1 MNRINEEPQIHD
13 DPVENRE
20 NDDDEDDDEDDQY
33 EYGDGFL
40 VYSSDDG
47 EEEEEEDEEQRHCS
61 EKKSRNRRKKDEA
74 FSLHEDDYLLIED
87 NNVDFQRNK
96 YKRLKKSSE
105 EEDKINDNDDDL
117 SHFIV
122 DEDVPDDHG
131 TRKIKKFKQVSD
143 SNALRYANAN
153 DIFGDP
159 EELLK
164 LRRKDLAY
172 NEKIERK
179 LEDEFEPIVLSEKY
193 MTEKDDEIRK
203 LDVPERMQIFE
214 EVTGNARVDD
224 ISIEEESNWIYAR
237 LVQEHG
243 PSFLVNKNDIVRFLE
258 MSHVQKLEIPFIAMY
273 RKEQCRSLL
282 DSSDDD
288 GSDFNLLKKLE
299 TKWNKVLW
307 MIQDLDRKWLLLRK
321 RKTALFGY
329 FTKRFE
335 EETCRSDL
343 NKSLFE
349 SVMKSLKAAETEREV
364 DDVDSKFNLHFPHC
378 EIDEGQYKRPNRK
391 SHYSICSK
399 FGIREFAN
407 KFGYSAEQLGFALSL
422 EKVFV
427 DELEDAKKTPEEMA
441 LYYKCAMFEDLQV
454 VLKGARH
461 VAAVEIS
468 CEPLIK
474 KYVRGIYMENAVV
487 STSPTPDGDVVIDS
501 FHQFSAVKW
510 LREKPLRKFEGTQWL
525 LIQKAEEEKL
535 LQVTFKLPENQI
547 NWIISECSE
556 HYLSVGVSKYAQ
568 LWNEQRKLILEDAV
582 HGFLLPSME
591 KEARSLLISRA
602 KTRLL
607 SEYGQVLWN
616 KVSSGPYRRNNNN
629 TSDEEAAPRVLACCW
644 GPGNPETTFV
654 MLDSSGELVDVLY
667 AESIALRFRDVN
679 DQKRKKKDQD
689 RLRKFIRDHQP
700 NVVALA
706 AANLSCVRLK
716 DEIYEVIFQMVEEL
730 PSVVEAGIYD
740 LPVVYADESLP
751 RLYENSRIS
760 REQLPQQAGIVKRAV
775 ALGRYLQNPL
785 AMISTLCGPGK
796 DILFWKLHSLQDF
809 LDPDEKYEMVEQVM
823 VDITNQVGIDINLAA
838 SHEWLFAPLQFVS
851 GLGPRKAASLQRSL
865 VRAGSIF
872 VRKELINHGIGKK
885 VFVNAAGFL
894 RIRRSGLACSSSQLI
909 DLLDDTRIH
918 PESYGLAQELAKDV
932 YTHDIVRDDEDDAI
946 EMAIEYVRDQPAS
959 LRKIVLDEYL
969 RSKNQEKKKETYSLI
984 LRELSCG
991 FQDWRSLFNEVDPDE
1006 EFYMISGETKET
1018 IGEGRVV
1025 QATVKKV
1032 TSGKAKCVLDCG
1044 LAGILLKEDYSDDG
1058 RDIVDLSNK
1067 LCEGDIVTCKVKS
1080 ILKQR
1085 YHVLLVCKE
1094 SKMRKNRNLEDV
1106 DYYYHEEERNS
1117 VRIEKEK
1124 APKEKKQFKSRMIVH
1139 PRFQNITAEQATEY
1153 LSDKNIGE
1161 SIVRPS
1167 SRGLNHLTLM
1177 IKIFDNVYANKE
1189 IIEGEKENKDIVSLQ
1204 RIGKTLK
1211 IGNETFEDLDEVMD
1225 RYVDPLVTHLMTM
1238 LNYRKFRT
1246 GTKSEIDDL
1255 LRVEKGVNPKMVVYS
1270 FGVSHEH
1277 PGSFILSYIRSANP
1291 HHEYIGLYPKGFK
1304 FRKRMFGD
1312 LDKLAAYFKRH
1323 VDDQGHY

>member
-13 DPVENRE
+13 DPVENRD
-20 NDDDEDDDEDDQY
+20 NDDEEDDDEDDQY

-40 VYSSDDG
+40 VDSSDDG
-47 EEEEEEDEEQRHCS
+47 EEEEEDEEQRHCN

-74 FSLHEDDYLLIED
+74 FSLHEDDYLLLED

-105 EEDKINDNDDDL
+105 EEEEDKINEDDDDDL

-122 DEDVPDDHG
+122 DEDVPGDHG
-131 TRKIKKFKQVSD
+131 WRRKIKKFKQGTD
-143 SNALRYANAN
+143 SKALRYDN

-214 EVTGNARVDD
+214 EVTGNAPVDD

-237 LVQEHG
+237 LVPEQG
-243 PSFLVNKNDIVRFLE
+243 PGFSVSKDDIVRFLE

-273 RKEQCRSLL
+273 RKEQCQSLL

-299 TKWNKVLW
+299 TKWHKVLW
-307 MIQDLDRKWLLLRK
+307 MIQDLDREWLLLRK

-349 SVMKSLKAAETEREV
+349 SVMKSPKAAETEREV

-378 EIDEGQYKRPNRK
+378 EIDEGQYKRPKRK

-751 RLYENSRIS
+751 RIYENSRIS

-785 AMISTLCGPGK
+785 AMISTLCGLGK
-796 DILFWKLHSLQDF
+796 DILSWKLHSLQDF

-823 VDITNQVGIDINLAA
+823 
-838 SHEWLFAPLQFVS
+838 FVS

-946 EMAIEYVRDQPAS
+946 EMAIEYVRDEPAS
-959 LRKIVLDEYL
+959 LKKIVLDEYL
-969 RSKNQEKKKETYSLI
+969 RSKNQENKKETYSLI
-984 LRELSCG
+984 MRELSCG
-991 FQDWRSLFNEVDPDE
+991 FQDWRSLFKEVDPDE

-1018 IGEGRVV
+1018 IGEGRIV

-1044 LAGILLKEDYSDDG
+1044 LPGILLKEDYSDDG

-1094 SKMRKNRNLEDV
+1094 SEMGKNRNL

-1139 PRFQNITAEQATEY
+1139 PLFQNINAEQATDY

-1177 IKIFDNVYANKE
+1177 IKIFDNLYANKE
-1189 IIEGEKENKDIVSLQ
+1189 IIEGGKESKDIVSLQ

>member
-1 MNRINEEPQIHD
+1 MNRIDEEPQIHE

-20 NDDDEDDDEDDQY
+20 EDDEEEDDQY
-33 EYGDGFL
+33 EFDDGFL
-40 VYSSDDG
+40 VNGSDDG
-47 EEEEEEDEEQRHCS
+47 EEEEEQRHCS
-61 EKKSRNRRKKDEA
+61 EKKSRSRRKKDES
-74 FSLHEDDYLLIED
+74 FTLHEDDYLLLKD
-87 NNVDFQRNK
+87 NNDNFQRNK

-105 EEDKINDNDDDL
+105 EEDKINNDDDDDGL

-122 DEDVPDDHG
+122 DEDDHG
-131 TRKIKKFKQVSD
+131 AQGMRRKKMKYKQGTD
-143 SNALRYANAN
+143 SNALRYAN
-153 DIFGDP
+153 DVFGDP

-164 LRRKDLAY
+164 LRKKDLKY

-179 LEDEFEPIVLSEKY
+179 LEDEFEPMVLTEKY

-214 EVTGNARVDD
+214 EAIGIVSLDD
-224 ISIEEESNWIYAR
+224 MSIQEESNWIYAR
-237 LVQEHG
+237 LLQEQG
-243 PSFLVNKNDIVRFLE
+243 QGCLINKDDIVNFLE
-258 MSHVQKLEIPFIAMY
+258 MYHVQKLEIPFIAMY

-288 GSDFNLLKKLE
+288 DDGSDFNLDKKLE
-299 TKWNKVLW
+299 TKWHKGLW
-307 MIQDLDRKWLLLRK
+307 MIQDLDKKWILLRK

-329 FTKRFE
+329 YTKRFE
-335 EETCRSDL
+335 EETCKSDL

-349 SVMKSLKAAETEREV
+349 SVMKSLKATETEREV

-391 SHYSICSK
+391 SQYSICSK
-399 FGIREFAN
+399 FGIKEFAN
-407 KFGYSAEQLGFALSL
+407 KFGYSAEQLGLALSL

-441 LYYKCAMFEDLQV
+441 LNYECAMFGDSQA

-461 VAAVEIS
+461 MAAVEIS
-468 CEPLIK
+468 CEPSIR
-474 KYVRGIYMENAVV
+474 KYVRGIFMENAVV
-487 STSPTPDGDVVIDS
+487 STSPTPDGNVVIDS
-501 FHQFSAVKW
+501 FHRFSAVKW
-510 LREKPLRKFEGTQWL
+510 LREKPLRKFDGVQWL

-535 LQVTFKLPENQI
+535 LLVTFKLPKNQM
-547 NWIISECSE
+547 NRIISECSE

-568 LWNEQRKLILEDAV
+568 LWNEQRKLILDDAV
-582 HGFLLPSME
+582 HGLLLPSVE

-602 KTRLL
+602 KTQLL

-616 KVSSGPYRRNNNN
+616 KVSSGPYRKNNN
-629 TSDEEAAPRVLACCW
+629 TSDEEAAPRVLTCCW
-644 GPGNPETTFV
+644 GPVNPETTFV

-667 AESIALRFRDVN
+667 AGSIALRSRDVN
-679 DQKRKKKDQD
+679 DQKRKKMDQD
-689 RLRKFIRDHQP
+689 RFLKFIKDHQP
-700 NVVALA
+700 DVLALA
-706 AANLSCVRLK
+706 AVNLSCVRLK
-716 DEIYEVIFQMVEEL
+716 DEIYEAIFQMVEEL
-730 PSVVEAGIYD
+730 PLNYVDDRIYD
-740 LPVVYADESLP
+740 FPLVYADESLP

-760 REQLPQQAGIVKRAV
+760 SEQLPQQAGIVKRAV
-775 ALGRYLQNPL
+775 SLGRYLQNPL
-785 AMISTLCGPGK
+785 AMISTLCGPGR
-796 DILFWKLHSLQDF
+796 DILSWKLHSFQDF

-838 SHEWLFAPLQFVS
+838 SHEWLFSPLQFVS
-851 GLGPRKAASLQRSL
+851 GLGPRKAASLQKSL

-894 RIRRSGLACSSSQLI
+894 RIRRSGLACSSSQFI

-932 YTHDIVRDDEDDAI
+932 YAHDTVRGDEDDAM
-946 EMAIEYVRDQPAS
+946 EMAIEHVRDEPAS

-969 RSKNQEKKKETYSLI
+969 RSKNQEDKKETYSLI
-984 LRELSCG
+984 MRELSCG
-991 FQDWRSLFNEVDPDE
+991 FQDWRSQFKEVDSDE

-1018 IGEGRVV
+1018 IGEGRIV

-1044 LAGILLKEDYSDDG
+1044 LPGILLKEDYSDDG
-1058 RDIVDLSNK
+1058 KDIVDLSNK

-1094 SKMRKNRNLEDV
+1094 SEMRKHRNLGDV
-1106 DYYYHEEERNS
+1106 DDYYHEEERNS
-1117 VRIEKEK
+1117 VLIEKEK
-1124 APKEKKQFKSRMIVH
+1124 VPKEKKQFKSRMIVH
-1139 PRFQNITAEQATEY
+1139 PRFQNITAEQATVY

-1177 IKIFDNVYANKE
+1177 IKISDNVYANKE

-1238 LNYRKFRT
+1238 LNHRKFRT

-1323 VDDQGHY
+1323 IDNQ

>member
-1 MNRINEEPQIHD
+1 MNQSRADQSSSSIGRRRFRSTNPSQHFTLTIERIRGANE
-13 DPVENRE
+13 
-20 NDDDEDDDEDDQY
+20 
-33 EYGDGFL
+33 
-40 VYSSDDG
+40 
-47 EEEEEEDEEQRHCS
+47 S
-61 EKKSRNRRKKDEA
+61 ER
-74 FSLHEDDYLLIED
+74 
-87 NNVDFQRNK
+87 
-96 YKRLKKSSE
+96 
-105 EEDKINDNDDDL
+105 KIN
-117 SHFIV
+117 
-122 DEDVPDDHG
+122 
-131 TRKIKKFKQVSD
+131 KFKQGTD

-193 MTEKDDEIRK
+193 MTQKDDEIRK

-214 EVTGNARVDD
+214 EVTGNAPVDD

-243 PSFLVNKNDIVRFLE
+243 PSFLVNKDDIVRFLE

-299 TKWNKVLW
+299 TKWNKVFW

-441 LYYKCAMFEDLQV
+441 LYYKCAMFEDPQV

-501 FHQFSAVKW
+501 FHRFSAVKW

-535 LQVTFKLPENQI
+535 LQVTFKLPENQM
-547 NWIISECSE
+547 NRIISECSE

-591 KEARSLLISRA
+591 KEARSLLTSRA

-607 SEYGQVLWN
+607 SEYGQVLWK

-700 NVVALA
+700 NLVALA

-796 DILFWKLHSLQDF
+796 DILSWKLHSLQDF

-823 VDITNQVGIDINLAA
+823 VDLTNQVGIDINLAA

-865 VRAGSIF
+865 VRSGSIF

-885 VFVNAAGFL
+885 LFVNAAGFL
-894 RIRRSGLACSSSQLI
+894 RIRRSGLACSSSQFI

-932 YTHDIVRDDEDDAI
+932 YTHDTVRDDEDDAI
-946 EMAIEYVRDQPAS
+946 EMAIEYVRDEPAS

-969 RSKNQEKKKETYSLI
+969 RSKNQENKKETYSFI
-984 LRELSCG
+984 MRELSCG
-991 FQDWRSLFNEVDPDE
+991 FQDWRSLFKEVDPDE

-1018 IGEGRVV
+1018 IGEGRIV

-1032 TSGKAKCVLDCG
+1032 SSGKAKCVLDCG
-1044 LAGILLKEDYSDDG
+1044 LPGILLKEDYSDDG

-1067 LCEGDIVTCKVKS
+1067 LCEGYIVTCKVKS

-1094 SKMRKNRNLEDV
+1094 SEMRKNRNLRDV
-1106 DYYYHEEERNS
+1106 DDYYHEEERKN
-1117 VRIEKEK
+1117 VLIEKEK

-1153 LSDKNIGE
+1153 LSYKNIGE

-1211 IGNETFEDLDEVMD
+1211 IGIETFEDLDEVMD